1 VNIFQWL
8 KEQGYEYTWNFK
20 IGTKT
25 PDIIAFK
32 EKEIAMFEIKKHA
45 TEISKAMGQ
54 CLFYLQNANK
64 AYVILPRKEIKKV
77 RLESFE
83 LLKKYGIGLVQA
95 NKDIKIIIEPKFFQN
110 SNEEVIKKLKSKSL
124 SRIHFSRNDML
135 SQRGFKRVIKDK
147 IFKTLSKHNEGLTFS
162 QIATQLGMHRHT
174 ITKYVY
180 ELKGEGIV
188 FVRDLRTL
196 KLCYLKKHFKGSKV
210 DK

>member
-1 VNIFQWL
+1 MNIFQWL

-45 TEISKAMGQ
+45 TEVSKAVGQ

-135 SQRGFKRVIKDK
+135 SQRGFKREIKDK
-147 IFKTLSKHNEGLTFS
+147 IFKTLSKHPEGLTFT
-162 QIATQLGMHRHT
+162 QIAVEMRMHRHT
-174 ITKYVY
+174 VTKYVY

-188 FVRDLRTL
+188 FVRDLKTL

-210 DK
+210 AK

>member
-45 TEISKAMGQ
+45 TEVSKAVGQ

-135 SQRGFKRVIKDK
+135 SQRGFKREIKDK
-147 IFKTLSKHNEGLTFS
+147 IFKTLSKHPEGLTFT
-162 QIATQLGMHRHT
+162 QIAVEMRMHRHT
-174 ITKYVY
+174 VTKYIY

-188 FVRDLRTL
+188 FVRDLKTL

-210 DK
+210 AK

>member
-45 TEISKAMGQ
+45 TEVSKAVGQ

-135 SQRGFKRVIKDK
+135 SQRGFKREIKDK
-147 IFKTLSKHNEGLTFS
+147 IFKTLSKHPEGLTFT
-162 QIATQLGMHRHT
+162 QIAVEMRMHRHT
-174 ITKYVY
+174 VTKYVY

-188 FVRDLRTL
+188 FVRDLKTL

-210 DK
+210 AK